1 MIFITFLQTSRS
13 YTKDLIRFV
22 FAWLDYA
29 VYQFV
34 SILMQA
40 IFDIANFTLSEGI
53 FEKLI
58 NRVYLILG
66 IFMLFKIT
74 ISLLTYLVNPDKISD
89 KENGIGKLSVRVVLV
104 LIMLIM
110 LPSGFQIL
118 NDVQS
123 ALLPSIPR
131 LILDSNSIDSTN
143 GNISRTGK
151 NIAASI
157 WGAFYTDN
165 ADCIGSEPDGMTVYW
180 NKGVE
185 ATEDQIKSIDMLKYY
200 RDNVNLMC
208 QVNSSSTAYQYEYT
222 PLISTIAGGF
232 MCYVLIG
239 ICITVAIRMF
249 KMMILR
255 MIAPIPIISYVDP
268 KSSKD
273 GAFSKWVKTLTST
286 WIELFI
292 NLGILYLIVFLV
304 DSLLLNTT
312 SELWNAT
319 QGFGFVRKSFFI
331 VFVIMG
337 LFAFARQA
345 PKFIMDAL
353 GIKNQGNFM
362 RAMGLSSVALGGI
375 GATAGSMAARFK
387 NHKNLGTSVASV
399 PFDLAKSAFSGLAS
413 VGVGGNAILS
423 SDKPTA
429 STGYDA
435 QQKYNAQ
442 NLNYIRSDS
451 TAAGRMGT
459 KMQTLLL
466 GQSEYDRMEIE
477 WKEEEEKIKY
487 DKQKNAERKTIMD
500 RASSKGLESYATSGN
515 ISNFKGTS
523 GKIYNLSKANA
534 ASYNSVYESAMAGNG
549 VYHTYTNGYGGTFT
563 QEQYNALTDDQKAYW
578 TEDGSFFKFN
588 GEEINMEDAKI
599 LQHEINDANIA
610 DYAEKALV
618 GTIDDSVITGADK
631 RFADANNGHG
641 VERVFGGKTG
651 LKGTYGKVNNDIS
664 EREMKIANE
673 KNSDK
678 AKRLRAN
685 KKNSN

>member
-1 MIFITFLQTSRS
+1 MNSVG
-13 YTKDLIRFV
+13 LINGTIRLLFSWIDYIV
-22 FAWLDYA
+22 FN
-29 VYQFV
+29 FV
-34 SILMQA
+34 SILMQS

-58 NRVYLILG
+58 DRVYLILG

-89 KENGIGKLSVRVVLV
+89 KENGIGKLSMRVVLV
-104 LIMLIM
+104 LVMLVM
-110 LPSGFQIL
+110 LPSAFQLL
-118 NDVQS
+118 NDVQN
-123 ALLPSIPR
+123 ALLPTIPR
-131 LILDSNSIDSTN
+131 LILEPNNIENSTN
-143 GNISRTGK
+143 QISNIGRRIATSVFGSFFSDNPDCTGVK
-151 NIAASI
+151 DESATIYI
-157 WGAFYTDN
+157 D
-165 ADCIGSEPDGMTVYW
+165 
-180 NKGVE
+180 KGVP
-185 ATEDQIKSIDMLKYY
+185 ATEEQIKSIDMLKYY
-200 RDNVNLMC
+200 RDNSAMKC
-208 QVNSSSTAYQYEYT
+208 QISGNSGVYQYEYN
-222 PLISTIAGGF
+222 PIISTLIGGF

-273 GAFSKWVKTLTST
+273 GAFSKWVKILTST

-319 QGFGFVRKSFFI
+319 QGFGIVRKSFFI

-375 GATAGSMAARFK
+375 GAGIGAATASWKEGGLNRLAAAPRGLFGALGSIGA
-387 NHKNLGTSVASV
+387 
-399 PFDLAKSAFSGLAS
+399 
-413 VGVGGNAILS
+413 GGNALLS
-423 SDKPTA
+423 SDKPTI

-442 NLNYIRSDS
+442 NLNYIRSGS
-451 TAAGRMGT
+451 TVGGRMGT
-459 KMQTLLL
+459 RMQTMLL

-487 DKQKNAERKTIMD
+487 DKQKNAERKAIMD
-500 RASSKGLESYATSGN
+500 RASSKGLESLKTS
-515 ISNFKGTS
+515 T
-523 GKIYNLSKANA
+523 NLSKLNNGKGFTGVSGRSYSFEANA
-534 ASYNSVYESAMAGNG
+534 AKFNSVYQAAMNR
-549 VYHTYTNGYGGTFT
+549 
-563 QEQYNALTDDQKAYW
+563 
-578 TEDGSFFKFN
+578 
-588 GEEINMEDAKI
+588 GEEDSFEFVDEKGRTFQIKMEDAQL
-599 LQHEINDANIA
+599 LQHEINDGNIA

-618 GTIDDSVITGADK
+618 GTIDDSVITGADA
-631 RFADANNGHG
+631 RFASANNGVG
-641 VERVFGGKTG
+641 VERTFGGSNGIKA
-651 LKGTYGKVNNDIS
+651 TYGSVNNDIS
-664 EREMKIANE
+664 AREMRIANE

-678 AKRLRAN
+678 AKRLQAN
-685 KKNSN
+685 KKNNN

>member
-387 NHKNLGTSVASV
+387 HHNNVGTSLASI
-399 PFDLAKSAFSGLAS
+399 PFDFARSAFSGIAS
-413 VGVGGNAILS
+413 VGAGGNAILS
-423 SDKPTA
+423 TDKPTLT
-429 STGYDA
+429 TGMDA
-435 QQKYNAQ
+435 QKKYQAQ
-442 NLNYIRSDS
+442 NLNNIRSGYNIGRRLQSGAESIMGYDIDNDINHTQAIVDTS
-451 TAAGRMGT
+451 KQLKEYAMGEGAKFYSDNYHKVSAGGYDFALSRNELLNAISKARVTGENV
-459 KMQTLLL
+459 TLLSNDGRVAEFGVDSSYVAKL
-466 GQSEYDRMEIE
+466 QGDLDEAVGSDYISGINDGSIKEYAHWDNDKLKTATATLDAFTTSYANATGMTKERAEKDRIPQ
-477 WKEEEEKIKY
+477 IKTNQKSNETRVFTL
-487 DKQKNAERKTIMD
+487 KQK
-500 RASSKGLESYATSGN
+500 KGP
-515 ISNFKGTS
+515 
-523 GKIYNLSKANA
+523 
-534 ASYNSVYESAMAGNG
+534 
-549 VYHTYTNGYGGTFT
+549 
-563 QEQYNALTDDQKAYW
+563 
-578 TEDGSFFKFN
+578 
-588 GEEINMEDAKI
+588 
-599 LQHEINDANIA
+599 
-610 DYAEKALV
+610 
-618 GTIDDSVITGADK
+618 
-631 RFADANNGHG
+631 
-641 VERVFGGKTG
+641 
-651 LKGTYGKVNNDIS
+651 
-664 EREMKIANE
+664 
-673 KNSDK
+673 
-678 AKRLRAN
+678 
-685 KKNSN
+685 KK